1 MAIGFSQTFGL
12 NLRLISGTVR
22 AFAENQEMS
31 RPELMRK
38 LGVGDN
44 KAEAMVTWLPH
55 LGLRDNQKRQLT
67 PLAHLLLR
75 CDPYFEDV
83 GTQWVLHYKLAS
95 DPQAEVWYAMSNDF
109 LPSVISFTL
118 GSALDFLSPKLQRS
132 RNDRHLSSDLSIFLS
147 AFVSPDGLSGTQ
159 FLSTTGVSRRRLTLN
174 TFVKNAPQALSPYVL
189 AYVLYDQRDKVS
201 HDLPTTTIQ
210 EVLTLQGH
218 AGRIFSLNRSALE
231 ILLRTLTNDAYQ
243 RLVQL
248 ALTAGLDQVVLTYQ
262 GTASDILAMYFEGRD
277 DAG

>member
-12 NLRLISGTVR
+12 NLRLISGTIR
-22 AFAENQEMS
+22 ALAETPSMS

-83 GTQWVLHYKLAS
+83 GTQWVLHYRLAS
-95 DPQAEVWYAMSNDF
+95 DPQAEVWYTMSNDF
-109 LPSVISFTL
+109 LPSVMSFTL
-118 GSALDFLSPKLQRS
+118 DSALDFLSAKLQRS
-132 RNDRHLSSDLSIFLS
+132 RNDRHLSSDLSIFLN

-159 FLSTTGVSRRRLTLN
+159 FLSTIGASRRRLTLN
-174 TFVKNAPQALSPYVL
+174 TFVKNAPQTLPPYVL
-189 AYVLYDQRDKVS
+189 AYALYDQRDKVS
-201 HDLPTTTIQ
+201 HDLRTTTIQ
-210 EVLTLQGH
+210 EVLMLQGH

-231 ILLRTLTNDAYQ
+231 ILLRTLTNDAYH

-248 ALTAGLDQVVLTYQ
+248 ALTAGLDQVVLTHQ
-262 GTASDILAMYFEGRD
+262 GTAPDILAMYFEGKG